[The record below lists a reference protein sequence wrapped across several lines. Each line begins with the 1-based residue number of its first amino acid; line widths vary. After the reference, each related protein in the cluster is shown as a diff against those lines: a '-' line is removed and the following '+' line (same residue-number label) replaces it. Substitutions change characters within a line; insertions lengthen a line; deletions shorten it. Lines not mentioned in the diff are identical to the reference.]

1 MVPFPFVF
9 ARHGLYSLLGFLAG
23 TLLALSAWA
32 QPAGGGGGGG
42 GGASLP
48 AGALATV
55 NGTVIARA
63 QIDRAVAQAVAQGR
77 ADTPELRRAIL
88 DEFIAR
94 EVLAQEAVKQ
104 KLDRSNDAKIALSN
118 ARQSVLV
125 DLLITDHLAKN
136 PVNDPAIKAEYDR
149 QLRVIEERGGNQQ
162 YQLRQITLANEVD
175 ARAVIARI
183 RKGESMEAIARQTSI
198 APSKEQGGL
207 LDWLSPLQILP
218 AVSSVIVNLKPGV
231 LAAAPI
237 QTPGGWNVIRVEE
250 IRPFKPPT
258 LEESRNEI
266 RELLLREQR
275 AMLIRKLRSEAKVQ
289 E

>member
-1 MVPFPFVF
+1 MTGSQSVL
-9 ARHGLYSLLGFLAG
+9 ARYIRAQVIAAMAAS
-23 TLLALSAWA
+23 LLALNAWA
-32 QPAGGGGGGG
+32 QGTGSAAGS
-42 GGASLP
+42 ALP
-48 AGALATV
+48 AGAVATV
-55 NGTVIARA
+55 NGSPISKA
-63 QIDRAVAQAVAQGR
+63 QIDRAVAQAAAQGR
-77 ADTPELRRAIL
+77 ADSPELRRAIL

-104 KLDRSNDAKIALSN
+104 KLDRSNDARIALSN

-136 PVNDPAIKAEYDR
+136 PVNDVAIKAEYDR

-162 YQLRQITLANEVD
+162 YRLRQITVANEAE

-183 RKGESMEAIARQTSI
+183 RKGESMETIARQSSI

-237 QTPGGWNVIRVEE
+237 QTQGGWNVIRVEE

-258 LEESRNEI
+258 LEESRHEI
-266 RELLLREQR
+266 RELLTREQR
-275 AMLIRKLRSEAKVQ
+275 AALIRKLRAEAKVL